1 MNKYIFNF
9 QDIKNVEDFYNLL
22 EKILEDL
29 FKKPM
34 TNSWGRNLNS
44 FEDLYSG
51 PSEKKEFFEIRK
63 YKEIKDQ
70 NFKNGMSIFINEVIP
85 SLKEKNPNFD
95 YKIID

>member
-44 FEDLYSG
+44 FEELT
-51 PSEKKEFFEIRK
+51 
-63 YKEIKDQ
+63 
-70 NFKNGMSIFINEVIP
+70 
-85 SLKEKNPNFD
+85 
-95 YKIID
+95 